1 VDTAFFA
8 ARQRGESLFVAHAYP
23 YAPDRSTFLIEA
35 DNASWYAA
43 GLENYARQVSAGHTD
58 RDSVSLLQEV
68 FNAELGGRPLLT
80 NRTQWSRF
88 VNLALQRWSIG
99 NVVLL
104 GDAAHTAHYTLG
116 SGTKLA
122 LEDAIALAHALTG
135 EASVQEAFDA
145 YEQTRRPPVERFQI
159 LAQRSQAWWDS
170 YRLRHHWPIDQ
181 LALSFMTRAGNLMLR
196 DFANEQPEV
205 TQGALSQF
213 GLDAP
218 GDPEIAEKWLLEQPL
233 AHRSL
238 ALPHRWLSRDCV
250 VRLPA
255 IHEMTWREPDVWGQ
269 AADNAVAE
277 LQENSSP
284 VLVTA
289 HEDGNVSGRVDFA
302 ERLRL
307 ELDQPVGVELP
318 SDQRALAATTIA
330 AGRADFAVHH

>member
-1 VDTAFFA
+1 
-8 ARQRGESLFVAHAYP
+8 QRGESLFVAHAYP

-218 GDPEIAEKWLLEQPL
+218 GDPEIAEK
-233 AHRSL
+233 
-238 ALPHRWLSRDCV
+238 
-250 VRLPA
+250 
-255 IHEMTWREPDVWGQ
+255 
-269 AADNAVAE
+269 
-277 LQENSSP
+277 
-284 VLVTA
+284 
-289 HEDGNVSGRVDFA
+289 
-302 ERLRL
+302 
-307 ELDQPVGVELP
+307 
-318 SDQRALAATTIA
+318 
-330 AGRADFAVHH
+330 